1 MIGVQQGLD
10 DRFAR
15 IGREGRVPRCAGSS
29 QSGQPRAQR
38 GDGGERSGQ
47 AQSHAFAIDLDPAFH
62 RFGRC
67 GPATRFAVG
76 QRAHVHGRQEFLFDP
91 ARVDAEIA
99 VRRHESWLFEHG
111 LVEFADRWHAGNRQL
126 IQCVAG
132 ARQTGRTRRRGD
144 DQFGDH
150 RIELPRNR
158 AALRNAGIE
167 ADARSGRHVQP
178 LDDAGE
184 RYETKGWTLRVDAE
198 LDRMPMRNGGA
209 VFQAGNV
216 GDMRAFGDRQLCGH
230 QIDAGHLFCD
240 GVFDLNTRV
249 DFHERH
255 RAVRIDQ
262 KLNGSGAFV
271 VRTGADGDGRVFQ
284 RPGGFRG

>member
-1 MIGVQQGLD
+1 MGGVQQGLD
-10 DRFAR
+10 NRFAR
-15 IGREGRVPRCAGSS
+15 IGHEGRVPRCADSS

-47 AQSHAFAIDLDPAFH
+47 AQSHTFAIDLDPAFH
-62 RFGRC
+62 RFGRG

-76 QRAHVHGRQEFLFDP
+76 QREHVHGRQEFLFDP
-91 ARVDAEIA
+91 ARVDAESAI
-99 VRRHESWLFEHG
+99 RRHESGLFEHG

-150 RIELPRNR
+150 RIELPWNR

-167 ADARSGRHVQP
+167 TDARSGRHVQP

-184 RYETKGWTLRVDAE
+184 RYETKGRVLSVDTE
-198 LDRMPMRNGGA
+198 FNRVPMRHGSA
-209 VFQAGNV
+209 MLQAGNV
-216 GDMRAFGDRQLCGH
+216 DQTRAFRNRQLSGH
-230 QIDAGHLFCD
+230 QIDARHLLRD
-240 GVFDLNTRV
+240 GVLDLNARV
-249 DFHERH
+249 DLHERH
-255 RAVRIDQ
+255 RSVRINQ
-262 KLNGSGAFV
+262 KLNGSGTFV
-271 VRTGADGDGRVFQ
+271 MRTGADGDGRVFQ